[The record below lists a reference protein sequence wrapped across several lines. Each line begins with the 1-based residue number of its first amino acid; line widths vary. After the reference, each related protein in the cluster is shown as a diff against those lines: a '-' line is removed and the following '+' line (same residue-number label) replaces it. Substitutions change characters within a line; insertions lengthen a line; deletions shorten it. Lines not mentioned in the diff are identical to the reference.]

1 MLTWQRK
8 EQNQRNW
15 NCREKLN
22 SQARSTYQ
30 FKHRVLYI
38 HKAPKYIISY
48 KTLTHKITQHPLFLF
63 LSFSLAIALFFKLS
77 VYNNGNAF
85 VGRRNCEESSPTG
98 QTNTTD
104 SCFFFGFAFIGFEIL
119 VMYIWVLMG
128 FFFFWGALV
137 YRLSFTSVIAIFQG
151 TIFSRK
157 PSVRAKMDV
166 SLLFSSSFFSLYTL
180 SVHNIWYVCTWVCV
194 GTY

>member
-1 MLTWQRK
+1 MVVLKLGKKEKNKQLKSGSQFVPMLTWQRK

-22 SQARSTYQ
+22 SQAQSTYQ
-30 FKHRVLYI
+30 FKHSVLYI

-63 LSFSLAIALFFKLS
+63 LSFSLAIAFFFKLS

-119 VMYIWVLMG
+119 VMYI
-128 FFFFWGALV
+128 
-137 YRLSFTSVIAIFQG
+137 
-151 TIFSRK
+151 
-157 PSVRAKMDV
+157 
-166 SLLFSSSFFSLYTL
+166 
-180 SVHNIWYVCTWVCV
+180 
-194 GTY
+194 